1 MKTLKEIKSI
11 LHDHSEE
18 LYERYGITNIAVF
31 GSVVRGEVEEGSD
44 IDILA
49 DVPLRL
55 NLFDLMEVELYL
67 SIKRTLSFK
76 VWLTWVFLR
85 KMRGNS
91 RMMDAGKR

>member
-11 LHDHSEE
+11 LHEHSGE

-31 GSVVRGEVEEGSD
+31 GSVARGEVVEESD

-67 SIKRTLSFK
+67 CDLLGADVDLIPRSEIRRE
-76 VWLTWVFLR
+76 LR
-85 KMRGNS
+85 KQILS
-91 RMMDAGKR
+91 EAVPV